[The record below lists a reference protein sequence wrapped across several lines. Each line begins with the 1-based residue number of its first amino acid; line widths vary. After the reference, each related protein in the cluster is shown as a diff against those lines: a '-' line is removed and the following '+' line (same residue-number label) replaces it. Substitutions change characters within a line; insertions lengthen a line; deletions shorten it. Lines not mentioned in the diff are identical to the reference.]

1 MKKRI
6 GTKLYDTDTAVLLI
20 PEINLYRTQRKQTY
34 FYFDG
39 SEINP
44 VEHSEAEQ
52 LLKQHGLDI
61 YLKHKSSK
69 KGQSSI
75 CIPAVS
81 ADRLSAYCRRHN
93 VTQTEVIK
101 NYIDSLPDD

>member
-39 SEINP
+39 IEINP
-44 VEHSEAEQ
+44 IEHSEAER
-52 LLKQHGLDI
+52 LLKQYGLDS
-61 YLKHKSSK
+61 YLKHKSST
-69 KGQSSI
+69 KGQSHI
-75 CIPAVS
+75 AVPAAS